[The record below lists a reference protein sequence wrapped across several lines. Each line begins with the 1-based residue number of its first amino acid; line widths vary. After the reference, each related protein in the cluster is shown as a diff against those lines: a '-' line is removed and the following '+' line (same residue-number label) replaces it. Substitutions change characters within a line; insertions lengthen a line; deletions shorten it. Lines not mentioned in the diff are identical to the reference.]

1 VYKKVSVFLI
11 SLIFIFLLTSC
22 GGGKKA
28 KLVENAKI
36 PDKELFHTGM
46 DFFNKGDY
54 EKARLT
60 FQTLMNTYDDSPY
73 LENAKFYI
81 ALSYYK
87 QGGIDNLLLAENGFK
102 DFKMFFPTSQYT
114 DDAQAYIVDINM
126 RLMRGPTRD
135 LTYTKKAKKE
145 LEVFFKEFP
154 DSPLRKD
161 MERRLVY
168 VDNILAKSD
177 FEKGKFYYKRK
188 KYKAAAHRFLGC
200 VKNYKTFF
208 YRDEALFYLARSLE
222 KIRRYN
228 DSAIYYAEIVRG
240 YPFSKYFDAAKES
253 LNKLEKP
260 IPPVSE
266 KEAKINLRYYKMKEK
281 EPNFLIKP
289 FKSFF
294 GIFHHKPKPWEV
306 KPTTVKNK

>member
-1 VYKKVSVFLI
+1 MKKLLSLLI
-11 SLIFIFLLTSC
+11 LLFLLISC
-22 GGGKKA
+22 GGSKKA
-28 KLVENAKI
+28 KLVENQKI

-46 DFFNKGDY
+46 EFFNKGEY

-60 FQTLMNTYDDSPY
+60 FQTLINTYDDSPY

-81 ALSYYK
+81 PLSYYK
-87 QGGIDNLLLAENGFK
+87 QGGIDNLLLAENGFR
-102 DFKMFFPTSQYT
+102 DFKIFFPTSQYT

-126 RLMRGPTRD
+126 KLMRGPTRD
-135 LTYTKKAKKE
+135 LTYTKKAKKA
-145 LEVFFKEFP
+145 LDDFFKEFP

-161 MERRLVY
+161 MERRLMY

-188 KYKAAAHRFLGC
+188 KYKAAANRFMEC
-200 VKNYKTFF
+200 VKNYRTFF

-222 KIRRYN
+222 KIRRFN

-240 YPFSKYFDAAKES
+240 YPFSPYFKEAKDS

-260 IPPVSE
+260 IPPVDE
-266 KEAKINLRYYKMKEK
+266 KLAKENLKYFKMKEK
-281 EPNFLIKP
+281 EPNFLVRP

-294 GIFHHKPKPWEV
+294 GIFHHKPKPWEINSNGV
-306 KPTTVKNK
+306 NK